1 MAFKGKEDNDVEWV
15 TCTIISRAGRA
26 KGKYSKAWNISR
38 DGISENVD
46 FERDVGEFRLL
57 NNGYESTEDSVQ
69 ESTGDIAQEADED
82 HSQVNMNAHLAALIE
97 AAVLREENINCD

>member
-1 MAFKGKEDNDVEWV
+1 MYL
-15 TCTIISRAGRA
+15 ISRADRA
-26 KGKYSKAWNISR
+26 KGKYSMAWSISR
-38 DGISENVD
+38 DCISENVD
-46 FERDVGEFRLL
+46 FERDVGEFRLI

-97 AAVLREENINCD
+97 AEVLGEENINCD